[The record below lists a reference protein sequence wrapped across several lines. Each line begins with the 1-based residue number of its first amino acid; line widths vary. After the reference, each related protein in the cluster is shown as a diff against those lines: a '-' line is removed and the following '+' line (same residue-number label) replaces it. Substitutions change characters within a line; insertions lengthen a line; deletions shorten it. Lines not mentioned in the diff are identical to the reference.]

1 MNVVILSPH
10 FPPNYF
16 QFCVQLRRLGACVLG
31 IADAPYESLRPELR
45 DALVEYYRVEDMH
58 NYDQI
63 LRACGHFTH
72 RYGKI
77 DRFESHNEYWLE
89 TDARIRTDFNIYG
102 IKNDGIKRVR
112 LKSRM
117 KQLFAEAGVGVI
129 RGDIVTTLA
138 QAKRLVKKIG
148 YPVVAKPDGGV
159 GAAATFKIC
168 SAEELEGFFAQ
179 KPDLDYI
186 MEEFIEGR
194 ICTFD
199 GLADRDGNPV
209 FYTSHEY
216 SQGIMETVNEQLD
229 IYYYSLRDIPKDLD
243 EAGRRTLKAFDVRER
258 FFHFEFFRTAPNDH
272 LVGLE
277 VNMRPPGGLTMD
289 MFNFANDINMYKEWA
304 SVVMFNR
311 FTAEYTRPYHCCYV
325 GRRFRNTYRRSH
337 DEIMATI
344 GHMIPHHETINSTFG
359 VALGDYGYLVRSPH
373 IEEIHTMAHTILEHA

>member
-1 MNVVILSPH
+1 
-10 FPPNYF
+10 
-16 QFCVQLRRLGACVLG
+16 
-31 IADAPYESLRPELR
+31 
-45 DALVEYYRVEDMH
+45 
-58 NYDQI
+58 
-63 LRACGHFTH
+63 
-72 RYGKI
+72 
-77 DRFESHNEYWLE
+77 
-89 TDARIRTDFNIYG
+89 
-102 IKNDGIKRVR
+102 
-112 LKSRM
+112 
-117 KQLFAEAGVGVI
+117 
-129 RGDIVTTLA
+129 
-138 QAKRLVKKIG
+138 VKKIG

-159 GAAATFKIC
+159 GAAGTFKIHD
-168 SAEELEGFFAQ
+168 ETELEGFFAQ
-179 KPDLDYI
+179 KPDVPYI

-258 FFHFEFFRTAPNDH
+258 FFHFEFFRVAPGDN

-325 GRRFRNTYRRSH
+325 GRRSRHTYRRSH
-337 DEIMATI
+337 DEIIATY
-344 GHMIPHHETINSTFG
+344 GHMVQHHERINSTFG
-359 VALGDYGYLVRSPH
+359 VALGDYGYLIRSPDM
-373 IEEIHTMAHTILEHA
+373 EEIHALAHKILEHA